1 MATSTR
7 TSANAAEVTKS
18 QEIVKN
24 YLESI
29 DAANVAANTYSYDCM
44 VALGSAGGGYLNVDF
59 KKNGSRFARFEGGFA
74 GAFGAYVGWG
84 TAWFNTPVEGL
95 IGKLG
100 GFAVEVVGIL
110 GGTAHVQITGD
121 GFIGNCSTGGIGAG
135 GGVGGG
141 AGKFVSAS

>member
-59 KKNGSRFARFEGGFA
+59 KKNGSRNLPDLR
-74 GAFGAYVGWG
+74 
-84 TAWFNTPVEGL
+84 
-95 IGKLG
+95 
-100 GFAVEVVGIL
+100 EVSPELLVL
-110 GGTAHVQITGD
+110 T
-121 GFIGNCSTGGIGAG
+121 S
-135 GGVGGG
+135 GG
-141 AGKFVSAS
+141 ARRGSTHR